1 MYLAQYEFIIE
12 AGRNYSSTLHRKP
25 FHSAAMHIS
34 LNRQLINITINVF
47 VVMGR
52 GVLAQTMH
60 LYVNRS
66 E

>member
-12 AGRNYSSTLHRKP
+12 TDRNYSSTLHRKP
-25 FHSAAMHIS
+25 FHSAMHIS
-34 LNRQLINITINVF
+34 LNRQLINITMNVF